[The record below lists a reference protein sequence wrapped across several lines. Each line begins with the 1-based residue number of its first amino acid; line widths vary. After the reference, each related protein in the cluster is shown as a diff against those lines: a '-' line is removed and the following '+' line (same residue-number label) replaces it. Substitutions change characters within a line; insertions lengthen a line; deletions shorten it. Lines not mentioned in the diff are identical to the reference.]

1 MIDLHAHLMPG
12 VDDGAADDAE
22 AGAALAALRGAGFEA
37 VTATPHLDAS
47 LAERPDAWE
56 ARLDAFDAAW
66 ERLCSLDEADAEGFA
81 LHRGVELM
89 LDVPEPAV
97 DDRRV
102 RLGGGSALLVEFPR
116 LAVPPSMPAVLER
129 LRSDGLLP
137 VVAHPERYDVALL
150 GGAEAWRAA
159 GAALAVNGRAL
170 LGAYGPAIRRSATEL
185 FARGLVD
192 LIATDW
198 HARGDHGAA
207 GVATLLERSAG
218 PDVTR
223 LLTVENPRRL
233 LQGSPAEPPPSVQIA
248 VGLGDRLRGF
258 LGG

>member
-22 AGAALAALRGAGFEA
+22 AGAALAALRGAGYEA

-47 LAERPDAWE
+47 LVERAAAWD
-56 ARLDAFDAAW
+56 ARLAAFDAAW
-66 ERLCSLDEADAEGFA
+66 ERLCSLDEARMEGFT

-89 LDVPEPAV
+89 LDVPEPTV

-102 RLGGGSALLVEFPR
+102 RLAGGSALLVEFPR
-116 LAVPPSMPAVLER
+116 IAVPPSMPAVLER
-129 LRSDGLLP
+129 LRSDGVLP
-137 VVAHPERYDVALL
+137 VVAHPERYDVALA
-150 GGAEAWRAA
+150 GGAAAWRAA

-170 LGAYGPAIRRSATEL
+170 LGAYGPTIRKTAVEL
-185 FARGLVD
+185 LARGLVD

-198 HARGDHGAA
+198 HARGDHGATE
-207 GVATLLERSAG
+207 VAKLLERSAG
-218 PDVTR
+218 ADATR

-233 LQGSPAEPPPSVQIA
+233 LQGSPAERPPAIRIA
-248 VGLGDRLRGF
+248 AGLGDRLRGF